1 MLRIAVFIKQVPKV
15 ETLAL
20 DAQGRLQRAGLE
32 TEINAY
38 CRRAISKGVALARE
52 YDGHTTVVSLGP
64 SPATDALREALAW
77 GADDAV
83 LVTDPAF
90 AGSDTLATARALN
103 AAAARLGEFDLL
115 LVGRNSV
122 DADTGQVGPELA
134 ELMGLPFAAG
144 VREISLEVGDRG
156 PTRVIAHC
164 EHDDGWEDVEVTLPA
179 VLSTAERLCEPA
191 KVKPDVWAGIPV
203 DRVRTLSAADLGD
216 GPWGQAGSPTSVGA
230 VRVQEHDRRRIVLDG
245 DVESQVDRAVALL
258 REFGALD
265 EVLGDDVSATV
276 PAGPAGAGRLIAV
289 LLEPERPGA
298 VRELLGAAASLAV
311 EAGAPV
317 AAVGVPGEPART
329 LASWGADEIVALAGS
344 DVEEDVAAAVASWCH
359 EREAWAVLAP
369 GTLWG
374 REVAARVAARL
385 GAGLTGDAVDLDV
398 DGDRLV
404 CWKPA
409 FGGRMVAAVTAS
421 TPVQLATVRPGV
433 LPILRPRPVT
443 GDPQQSSLDVES
455 RSRLRVLSRSRDDDL
470 DDLAHAQ
477 VVIGVGQG
485 VPPGAYADLEPLRT
499 LLGAEIAGTR
509 KVTDKGWLP
518 RARQVGLTGRS
529 IAPRLYVAIGTSGKY
544 NHLVGV
550 RNAGTI
556 LAIND
561 NPEAL
566 VFDSADIGIV
576 GDWRSV
582 VERLTMVLAEEEAA
596 KESVDA

>member
-20 DAQGRLQRAGLE
+20 DPEGRLQRAGVE

-38 CRRAISKGVALARE
+38 CRRAISKGVQLARE
-52 YDGHTTVVSLGP
+52 HDGHTTVVSLGP
-64 SPATDALREALAW
+64 HPATDALREALAW

-90 AGSDTLATARALN
+90 AGSDTLATARALS
-103 AAAARLGEFDLL
+103 AALRRLGEFDLV

-134 ELMGLPFAAG
+134 ELLGLPFAAG
-144 VREISLEVGDRG
+144 VRELSVEVTDEG
-156 PTRVIAHC
+156 TSVVAHC
-164 EHDDGWEDVEVTLPA
+164 EHDDGWEDVQVALPA

-191 KVKPDVWAGIPV
+191 KVKPDVWGEIPAES
-203 DRVRTLSAADLGD
+203 VRTLSAADLGE

-230 VRVQEHDRRRIVLDG
+230 VRVQEHDRRRLVLDG
-245 DVESQVDRAVALL
+245 DLDSQVDRAVTLL
-258 REFGALD
+258 RELGALD
-265 EVLGDDVSATV
+265 DVLGDDVSAAV
-276 PAGPAGAGRLIAV
+276 PSGAPGSGRLIAV
-289 LLEPERPGA
+289 LLEPDRPGA
-298 VRELLGAAASLAV
+298 TRELLGAAATLAV
-311 EAGAPV
+311 EAGARV
-317 AAVGVPGEPART
+317 AAVGVPGESART
-329 LASWGADEIVALAGS
+329 LASWGADEIVMLTGS
-344 DVEEDVAAAVASWCH
+344 DVEEDVASVVGAWCL
-359 EREAWAVLAP
+359 RRRPWAVLAP

-374 REVAARVAARL
+374 REVASRVAARL

-433 LPILRPRPVT
+433 LPVLHSRPV
-443 GDPQQSSLDVES
+443 DAEPEQSSLEVPP
-455 RSRLRVLSRSRDDDL
+455 RSRLRVVSRSRDDDL

-477 VVIGVGQG
+477 IVIGVGQG
-485 VPPGAYADLEPLRT
+485 VPPDAYGELEPLRL

-529 IAPRLYVAIGTSGKY
+529 IAPRLYVAIATSGKY

-561 NPEAL
+561 NPDAL

-576 GDWRSV
+576 GDWRSA

-596 KESVDA
+596 AESVDA